1 MKILHPGVKASI
13 KPDYSGPKVIQILDP
28 LQ

>member
-1 MKILHPGVKASI
+1 MKMLHTGVKASI
-13 KPDYSGPKVIQILDP
+13 KPDYSGPKVINILDP